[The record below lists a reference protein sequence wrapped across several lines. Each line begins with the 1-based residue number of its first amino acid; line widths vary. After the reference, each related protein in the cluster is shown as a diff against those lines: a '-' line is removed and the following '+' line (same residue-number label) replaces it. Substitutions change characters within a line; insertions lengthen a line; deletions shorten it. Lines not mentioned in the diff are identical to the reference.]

1 MPRSKP
7 LLALPALLLACVDH
21 ALVAPNPMP
30 EEQTDSY
37 VPVGVERKVDILFMI
52 DNSLSMK
59 EEQDNLA
66 RNFPAFIDELRKI
79 VGGLPDVRIGVV
91 TSDLGA
97 GALASSGCQPG
108 GQGGLFQGWDRG
120 CGLNEGQR
128 FITVSD
134 GERSRN
140 YAGDLSA
147 VFACLA
153 KVGTQGCGFEHQ
165 LASAS
170 RALVA
175 NPGFLRDDAY
185 LQIVLIT
192 DEDDCSAAADSDL
205 FTQQFPD
212 EEPSFRCARAGHL
225 CQGRMPPAADFSA
238 PLSECRP
245 VENGALT
252 NVQTFV
258 DQIRAL
264 KKDPNRILVSGIFG
278 WPAAAGQYQVG
289 RQPNDRGQLGGWDY
303 LPACKSANGNATAA
317 LRVKQFVDAFGDNG
331 AFESICADDFRPVLQ
346 KMGEK
351 LRKIVDDFLCIEAPA
366 VRTSNGQPD
375 CLVGEVVPGAKE
387 PTLFPN
393 CASAGNKPCWT
404 AVAAPAC
411 SASGLE
417 LQIDRKGQ
425 PEPAEATLSIKCR
438 TCVRPDDP
446 RCQR

>member
-1 MPRSKP
+1 MPRSKF

-30 EEQTDSY
+30 EQETDTY
-37 VPVGVERKVDILFMI
+37 VPVGVNRKVDILFMI
-52 DNSLSMK
+52 DNSLSMR
-59 EEQDNLA
+59 EEQENLA

-79 VGGLPDVRIGVV
+79 EGGLPDVRIGVV

-108 GQGGLFQGWDRG
+108 GQGGLFQGWDKG
-120 CGLNEGQR
+120 CGLAEGQR
-128 FITVSD
+128 FITASD

-140 YAGDLSA
+140 YQGDLSA
-147 VFACLA
+147 VFACMA
-153 KVGTQGCGFEHQ
+153 KVGTSGCGFEHQ

-175 NPGFLRDDAY
+175 NPGFLRDDAF

-205 FTQQFPD
+205 FTRQFPD

-238 PLSECRP
+238 PLSECQP
-245 VENGALT
+245 VKDGALT

-258 DQIRAL
+258 DQVRAL
-264 KKDPNRILVSGIFG
+264 KTDPSRILVSGIFG
-278 WPAAAGQYQVG
+278 WPAGAGQYKVG
-289 RQPNDRGQLGGWDY
+289 RQLNDRGQLGGWDY
-303 LPACKSANGNATAA
+303 LPACTSANGNATAA

-351 LRKIVDDFLCIEAPA
+351 LRRIVGHDLCLEAT
-366 VRTSNGQPD
+366 VRTSGGQPD

-393 CASAGNKPCWT
+393 CAVAGNKPCWK
-404 AVAAPAC
+404 AVASPSC

-425 PEPAEATLSIKCR
+425 PEPAEATVSIKCR
-438 TCVRPDDP
+438 TCVHPDDP